1 MQNIKQKKSRVATLI
16 SDKTDLR
23 TRKITRDKEGHY
35 IMRGFHYQILNLYSP
50 DKRASNKM
58 KQN

>member
-50 DKRASNKM
+50 D
-58 KQN
+58 